1 MMFPILRNW
10 FSIFDRTFRGIHF
23 FGESSSILFF
33 EFLRNRLKLK
43 ELLYRQIESD
53 IKHERLFLDGSDSE
67 ANVLIKLGALQ
78 QQIEYG
84 DTPGDISLNSNLT
97 PIELTEK
104 VIEQHR

>member
-1 MMFPILRNW
+1 MNRF
-10 FSIFDRTFRGIHF
+10 FDESFFRFRF
-23 FGESSSILFF
+23 FGVSKLSGRTSD
-33 EFLRNRLKLK
+33 NSLKLK

-53 IKHERLFLDGSDSE
+53 IKNERLFLDGSDEE

>member
-1 MMFPILRNW
+1 MNRF
-10 FSIFDRTFRGIHF
+10 FDESFFRGIIF
-23 FGESSSILFF
+23 WCIETFGKTVGNS
-33 EFLRNRLKLK
+33 LKLK

-53 IKHERLFLDGSDSE
+53 IKNERLFLDGSDEE

>member
-1 MMFPILRNW
+1 M
-10 FSIFDRTFRGIHF
+10 IFVEITFLF
-23 FGESSSILFF
+23 FGASELSGSQKSFD
-33 EFLRNRLKLK
+33 NNSKLK

-53 IKHERLFLDGSDSE
+53 IKNERLFLDGSDQE

>member
-1 MMFPILRNW
+1 MNRFFDESFFSRN
-10 FSIFDRTFRGIHF
+10 HF
-23 FGESSSILFF
+23 FEESFFRCIEAFGKNIDSS
-33 EFLRNRLKLK
+33 LKLK

-53 IKHERLFLDGSDSE
+53 IKNERLFLDGSDAE

>member
-1 MMFPILRNW
+1 MN
-10 FSIFDRTFRGIHF
+10 
-23 FGESSSILFF
+23 
-33 EFLRNRLKLK
+33 NNLKLK

-53 IKHERLFLDGSDSE
+53 IKNERLFLDGSDEE

-104 VIEQHR
+104 VIEQHRLNQK